1 MFIGQLLV
9 VVGCI
14 YICIYICI
22 CLYVYVYIL
31 FLIYVVCISGVCNR
45 NNFPLGLLKYF

>member
-14 YICIYICI
+14 YICIYVI
-22 CLYVYVYIL
+22 CLYL